1 MKKILFSFAF
11 LQCAYFSQA
20 QDLQKPFSADTL
32 YLPIEKAE
40 ALFLNQNLD
49 LIAQK
54 YSIDSAKATIITAKL
69 YDNPEFDYSNSFYN
83 SRDHQFFSPEMNI
96 QVSQLIKLA
105 GKRNKSIALAQS
117 GVDIAN
123 FQFYDLLRTLRNVL
137 RNDFYNI
144 FFLQQSSKLDDLE
157 IASLQKVVTAFEGQV
172 QKGYAAPMDL
182 LRIKSELY
190 TLQAEHDDLLTSID
204 NLQSEL
210 KLLIKASPNIY
221 IVPDAD
227 ISSINRSIVSQ
238 ASYQNLIDSAIAN
251 RPDLKVLNASI
262 IFGNNNLKLQQA
274 YATPDI
280 TILASY
286 DRAGNFVPDYNS
298 IGIGI
303 PLPFF
308 NRNQGNIKNA
318 KIAVEQNKIQLE
330 SGLEKV
336 KSEVSTNYQT
346 ALRTEKTLLSFD
358 PNFDRDIKHLI
369 EEVSIAFQKKNIT
382 MLQFLDFYDSYKQN
396 VLQLNKLRFSK
407 ISALE
412 QLNFSI
418 GKDLF
423 NLSNP

>member
-1 MKKILFSFAF
+1 MKSTLFSFA
-11 LQCAYFSQA
+11 LLLSAYFSNA
-20 QDLQKPFSADTL
+20 RDLQKQYGSDTL
-32 YLPIEKAE
+32 YLTIEKAE
-40 ALFLNQNLD
+40 TLFLNQNLD

-69 YDNPEFDYSNSFYN
+69 YDNPEFAYSNSFYN
-83 SRDHQFFSPEMNI
+83 ARDKQFFNPEMNI

-117 GVDIAN
+117 GVDITN
-123 FQFYDLLRTLRNVL
+123 FQFYDLLRTLKYVL

-144 FFLQQSSKLDDLE
+144 YFLQQSSKLYDLE
-157 IASLQKVVTAFEGQV
+157 IASLQKLVLAFEEQV
-172 QKGYAAPMDL
+172 QKGFAAPKDL

-190 TLQAEHDDLLTSID
+190 TLQAEHDDLLSGID

-210 KLLIKASPNIY
+210 KLLIKVSPTIY

-227 ISSINRSIVSQ
+227 ISSLNKGIVSQ
-238 ASYQNLIDSAIAN
+238 SSYQNLLDSAIAN
-251 RPDLKVLNASI
+251 RPDLKVLNATILFS
-262 IFGNNNLKLQQA
+262 NNNLKLQQA
-274 YATPDI
+274 YATPDLTLI
-280 TILASY
+280 ASY
-286 DRAGNFVPDYNS
+286 DRQGGFVPDYNS

-318 KIAVEQNKIQLE
+318 KIEVAQNKIQYE
-330 SGLEKV
+330 SGLEKI
-336 KSEVSTNYQT
+336 KSEVSNNYIT

-358 PNFDRDIKHLI
+358 PNFDADIKHLI
-369 EEVSIAFQKKNIT
+369 EEVFLAFQKKNIT
-382 MLQFLDFYDSYKQN
+382 MLEFLDFYDSYKLN
-396 VLQLNKLRFSK
+396 VLQLNKLRFNK

-418 GKDLF
+418 GKDFF
-423 NLSNP
+423 NLSN

>member
-1 MKKILFSFAF
+1 MKSTLFSFA
-11 LQCAYFSQA
+11 LLLSAYFSNA
-20 QDLQKPFSADTL
+20 RDLQKQYGSDTL
-32 YLPIEKAE
+32 YLTIEKAE
-40 ALFLNQNLD
+40 TLFLNQNLD

-69 YDNPEFDYSNSFYN
+69 YDNPEFAYSNSFYN
-83 SRDHQFFSPEMNI
+83 ARDKQFFNPEMNI

-117 GVDIAN
+117 GVDITN
-123 FQFYDLLRTLRNVL
+123 FQFYDLLRTLKYVL

-144 FFLQQSSKLDDLE
+144 YFLQQSSKLYDLE
-157 IASLQKVVTAFEGQV
+157 IASLQKLVLAFEEQV
-172 QKGYAAPMDL
+172 QKGFVASKDL

-190 TLQAEHDDLLTSID
+190 TLQAEHDDLLSDID

-210 KLLIKASPNIY
+210 KLLIKVSPTIY

-227 ISSINRSIVSQ
+227 ISSLNKGIVSQ
-238 ASYQNLIDSAIAN
+238 SSYQNLLDSAIAN
-251 RPDLKVLNASI
+251 RPDLKVLNATILFS
-262 IFGNNNLKLQQA
+262 NNNLKLQQA
-274 YATPDI
+274 YATPDLTLI
-280 TILASY
+280 ASY
-286 DRAGNFVPDYNS
+286 DRQGGFVPDYNS

-318 KIAVEQNKIQLE
+318 KIEVAQNKIQYE
-330 SGLEKV
+330 SGLEKI
-336 KSEVSTNYQT
+336 KSEVSNNYIT

-358 PNFDRDIKHLI
+358 PNFDADIKHLI
-369 EEVSIAFQKKNIT
+369 EEVFLAFQKKNIT
-382 MLQFLDFYDSYKQN
+382 MLEFLDFYDSYKLN
-396 VLQLNKLRFSK
+396 VLQLNKLRFNK

-418 GKDLF
+418 GKDFF
-423 NLSNP
+423 NLSN